1 MQNMIEK
8 SGVLKNKNLLS
19 YIKMVKETFGDI
31 EIEKN
36 TFYRHKSPIFL

>member
-19 YIKMVKETFGDI
+19 HIKMVKETFGDI
-31 EIEKN
+31 EIEKIHF
-36 TFYRHKSPIFL
+36 TVIKVLLF